1 MKDTDFLPKKDGQVD
16 LRSMDPWRVIKESA
30 NAMGIIVYD
39 PKPNCKKCHGR
50 GYIGRHHDTGEP
62 IPCTCIFPPSE
73 REVGEVTLK
82 PRNRAERRAQ
92 KKKA

>member
-1 MKDTDFLPKKDGQVD
+1 MADTDFLPKNTQPD
-16 LRSMDPWRVIKESA
+16 LRSMNPWQIIKESA
-30 NAMGIIVYD
+30 MAMGILINN

-50 GYIGRHHDTGEP
+50 GYIGRHADTGEP
-62 IPCTCIFPPSE
+62 IACTCIFPPE
-73 REVGEVTLK
+73 DREIGEVTYK